1 MAPASPPLPP
11 PQQIISRF
19 FFCIYLVPGA
29 YKLVEVVRHLV
40 RMKHNSFVRHAGER
54 CLCRRRRPEMGGGM
68 GTKLVYEV
76 ARIYVRKKNDDCRWM
91 EIEQMRSS

>member
-19 FFCIYLVPGA
+19 SFCIYLVPGA

-40 RMKHNSFVRHAGER
+40 RMKTFFYRKIKVVR
-54 CLCRRRRPEMGGGM
+54 
-68 GTKLVYEV
+68 
-76 ARIYVRKKNDDCRWM
+76 
-91 EIEQMRSS
+91 